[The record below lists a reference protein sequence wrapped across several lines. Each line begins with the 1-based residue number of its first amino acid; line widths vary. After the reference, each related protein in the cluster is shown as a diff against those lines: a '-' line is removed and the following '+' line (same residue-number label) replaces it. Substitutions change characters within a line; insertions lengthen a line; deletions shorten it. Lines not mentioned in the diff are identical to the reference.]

1 MSFSE
6 LLKQC
11 RKKQGVSQ
19 AELASRLG
27 VTQQAVGKWESGKSS
42 PDPSTVARIA
52 ELLNT
57 TADYLLGLYRPV
69 SNVSAPEERFFGS
82 YTESLIPVIGTV
94 KAGYGALAFEEDY
107 GQEYA
112 RVKDPANYFYL
123 VVRGDSMEPRIQ
135 DGDLALVH
143 KQDTLENGDLLCC
156 WFAGSR
162 EGNAD
167 ISIAVARLPADAEQ
181 WEQPVIVS
189 DDPTRS
195 EQNPSLFQN
204 PNGDIWLMYTAQ
216 AAKKPDDNSD
226 DSLQGTAEIRRK
238 ISRDGGRTWGPTEAM
253 FTRPGS
259 FCRQKIQV
267 LSNGRWIFNNFI
279 CALDGTRLGSD
290 VTVIQISDDQGKTWR
305 GVEVP
310 ESRGR
315 VHGNI
320 IELEPGKLVCL
331 LRSRAADHIYRSE
344 SNDNG
349 ETWSVPVPTPLRN
362 NNASISAIKLQSGAL
377 AIIYNDVS
385 FNEDGSLTV
394 WPDQRCPVAMAISED
409 GGKTWPW
416 RRIVEHGEGFIGP
429 WNDVN
434 NRRYEYPVMMQSKDG
449 SIHAA
454 YAWGRRVRIKYVC
467 VDEAWIRGA
476 KVCKGAEDNP
486 EMPCNR

>member
-1 MSFSE
+1 M
-6 LLKQC
+6 
-11 RKKQGVSQ
+11 
-19 AELASRLG
+19 
-27 VTQQAVGKWESGKSS
+27 
-42 PDPSTVARIA
+42 
-52 ELLNT
+52 
-57 TADYLLGLYRPV
+57 
-69 SNVSAPEERFFGS
+69 
-82 YTESLIPVIGTV
+82 
-94 KAGYGALAFEEDY
+94 
-107 GQEYA
+107 
-112 RVKDPANYFYL
+112 
-123 VVRGDSMEPRIQ
+123 
-135 DGDLALVH
+135 
-143 KQDTLENGDLLCC
+143 
-156 WFAGSR
+156 
-162 EGNAD
+162 
-167 ISIAVARLPADAEQ
+167 
-181 WEQPVIVS
+181 
-189 DDPTRS
+189 
-195 EQNPSLFQN
+195 
-204 PNGDIWLMYTAQ
+204 
-216 AAKKPDDNSD
+216 
-226 DSLQGTAEIRRK
+226 
-238 ISRDGGRTWGPTEAM
+238 
-253 FTRPGS
+253 
-259 FCRQKIQV
+259 
-267 LSNGRWIFNNFI
+267 
-279 CALDGTRLGSD
+279 
-290 VTVIQISDDQGKTWR
+290 TVIQISDDQGKTWR
-305 GVEVP
+305 GVEIP

-315 VHGNI
+315 VHGNV

-385 FNEDGSLTV
+385 FNEDGSRTV

-449 SIHAA
+449 KIHAA

>member
-1 MSFSE
+1 M
-6 LLKQC
+6 
-11 RKKQGVSQ
+11 GPHGGYVYP
-19 AELASRLG
+19 SRLVLPPEDSG
-27 VTQQAVGKWESGKSS
+27 AFQRALDLQQ
-42 PDPSTVARIA
+42 
-52 ELLNT
+52 L
-57 TADYLLGLYRPV
+57 YLCAGRYP
-69 SNVSAPEERFFGS
+69 FG
-82 YTESLIPVIGTV
+82 
-94 KAGYGALAFEEDY
+94 
-107 GQEYA
+107 Q
-112 RVKDPANYFYL
+112 R
-123 VVRGDSMEPRIQ
+123 
-135 DGDLALVH
+135 
-143 KQDTLENGDLLCC
+143 
-156 WFAGSR
+156 
-162 EGNAD
+162 
-167 ISIAVARLPADAEQ
+167 
-181 WEQPVIVS
+181 
-189 DDPTRS
+189 
-195 EQNPSLFQN
+195 
-204 PNGDIWLMYTAQ
+204 
-216 AAKKPDDNSD
+216 
-226 DSLQGTAEIRRK
+226 
-238 ISRDGGRTWGPTEAM
+238 RDGYPD
-253 FTRPGS
+253 F
-259 FCRQKIQV
+259 
-267 LSNGRWIFNNFI
+267 
-279 CALDGTRLGSD
+279 
-290 VTVIQISDDQGKTWR
+290 R

-449 SIHAA
+449 KIHAA

>member
-1 MSFSE
+1 MYCHGTAAHKWPENFGRLRRVCSSAAVFSGAGGWANQPALHQRAALGTLRQLE
-6 LLKQC
+6 PDYKEAAGIPNPWKSCHAPDLL
-11 RKKQGVSQ
+11 
-19 AELASRLG
+19 E
-27 VTQQAVGKWESGKSS
+27 
-42 PDPSTVARIA
+42 
-52 ELLNT
+52 
-57 TADYLLGLYRPV
+57 
-69 SNVSAPEERFFGS
+69 
-82 YTESLIPVIGTV
+82 
-94 KAGYGALAFEEDY
+94 
-107 GQEYA
+107 
-112 RVKDPANYFYL
+112 
-123 VVRGDSMEPRIQ
+123 
-135 DGDLALVH
+135 
-143 KQDTLENGDLLCC
+143 LENGDLLCC

-238 ISRDGGRTWGPTEAM
+238 ISRDGGRTWGPTEAV

-305 GVEVP
+305 GVEIP

-315 VHGNI
+315 VHGNV

-385 FNEDGSLTV
+385 FNEDGSRTV

-449 SIHAA
+449 KIHAA

-476 KVCKGAEDNP
+476 KVAGRRRALGEGLANSGRISLWQRPAEALHRAACSSARPILCRECGCPDCRTAEGLGGQRN
-486 EMPCNR
+486 

>member
-1 MSFSE
+1 
-6 LLKQC
+6 
-11 RKKQGVSQ
+11 
-19 AELASRLG
+19 
-27 VTQQAVGKWESGKSS
+27 
-42 PDPSTVARIA
+42 
-52 ELLNT
+52 
-57 TADYLLGLYRPV
+57 
-69 SNVSAPEERFFGS
+69 
-82 YTESLIPVIGTV
+82 
-94 KAGYGALAFEEDY
+94 
-107 GQEYA
+107 
-112 RVKDPANYFYL
+112 
-123 VVRGDSMEPRIQ
+123 
-135 DGDLALVH
+135 
-143 KQDTLENGDLLCC
+143 
-156 WFAGSR
+156 
-162 EGNAD
+162 
-167 ISIAVARLPADAEQ
+167 
-181 WEQPVIVS
+181 
-189 DDPTRS
+189 
-195 EQNPSLFQN
+195 
-204 PNGDIWLMYTAQ
+204 MYTAQ
-216 AAKKPDDNSD
+216 AAKKPDENNP
-226 DSLQGTAEIRRK
+226 DSMQGTAEIRRK

-320 IELEPGKLVCL
+320 IALEPGKLVCL

-467 VDEAWIRGA
+467 VDEAWIRGE

>member
-1 MSFSE
+1 MARNIID
-6 LLKQC
+6 LPT
-11 RKKQGVSQ
+11 
-19 AELASRLG
+19 LG
-27 VTQQAVGKWESGKSS
+27 DDGK
-42 PDPSTVARIA
+42 
-52 ELLNT
+52 
-57 TADYLLGLYRPV
+57 LYRDTAV
-69 SNVSAPEERFFGS
+69 DMV
-82 YTESLIPVIGTV
+82 ESLIPNPWESCH
-94 KAGYGALAFEEDY
+94 A
-107 GQEYA
+107 
-112 RVKDPANYFYL
+112 P
-123 VVRGDSMEPRIQ
+123 
-135 DGDLALVH
+135 DLLE
-143 KQDTLENGDLLCC
+143 LENGDLLCC

-238 ISRDGGRTWGPTEAM
+238 ISHDGGRTWGPTEAV

-305 GVEVP
+305 GVEIP
-310 ESRGR
+310 GSRGR
-315 VHGNI
+315 VHGNV

-349 ETWSVPVPTPLRN
+349 ETWSVPVITPLRN

-385 FNEDGSLTV
+385 FNEDGSRTV

-416 RRIVEHGEGFIGP
+416 RRIEGFIGP

-449 SIHAA
+449 KIHAA

>member
-1 MSFSE
+1 
-6 LLKQC
+6 
-11 RKKQGVSQ
+11 
-19 AELASRLG
+19 
-27 VTQQAVGKWESGKSS
+27 
-42 PDPSTVARIA
+42 
-52 ELLNT
+52 
-57 TADYLLGLYRPV
+57 
-69 SNVSAPEERFFGS
+69 
-82 YTESLIPVIGTV
+82 
-94 KAGYGALAFEEDY
+94 
-107 GQEYA
+107 
-112 RVKDPANYFYL
+112 
-123 VVRGDSMEPRIQ
+123 
-135 DGDLALVH
+135 
-143 KQDTLENGDLLCC
+143 
-156 WFAGSR
+156 
-162 EGNAD
+162 
-167 ISIAVARLPADAEQ
+167 
-181 WEQPVIVS
+181 
-189 DDPTRS
+189 
-195 EQNPSLFQN
+195 
-204 PNGDIWLMYTAQ
+204 MYTAQ

-305 GVEVP
+305 GVEIP

-315 VHGNI
+315 VHGNV

-385 FNEDGSLTV
+385 FNEDGSRTV

-449 SIHAA
+449 KIHAA

>member
-1 MSFSE
+1 MARNIID
-6 LLKQC
+6 LPT
-11 RKKQGVSQ
+11 
-19 AELASRLG
+19 LG
-27 VTQQAVGKWESGKSS
+27 DDGK
-42 PDPSTVARIA
+42 
-52 ELLNT
+52 
-57 TADYLLGLYRPV
+57 LYRDTAV
-69 SNVSAPEERFFGS
+69 DMV
-82 YTESLIPVIGTV
+82 ESLIPNLW
-94 KAGYGALAFEEDY
+94 KSCHA
-107 GQEYA
+107 
-112 RVKDPANYFYL
+112 P
-123 VVRGDSMEPRIQ
+123 
-135 DGDLALVH
+135 DLLE
-143 KQDTLENGDLLCC
+143 LENGDLLCC

-204 PNGDIWLMYTAQ
+204 P
-216 AAKKPDDNSD
+216 
-226 DSLQGTAEIRRK
+226 K
-238 ISRDGGRTWGPTEAM
+238 ISRDGGRTWGPTEAV

-305 GVEVP
+305 GVEIP
-310 ESRGR
+310 GSRGR
-315 VHGNI
+315 VHGNV

-349 ETWSVPVPTPLRN
+349 ETWSVLRN

-385 FNEDGSLTV
+385 FNEDGSRTV

-449 SIHAA
+449 KIHAA